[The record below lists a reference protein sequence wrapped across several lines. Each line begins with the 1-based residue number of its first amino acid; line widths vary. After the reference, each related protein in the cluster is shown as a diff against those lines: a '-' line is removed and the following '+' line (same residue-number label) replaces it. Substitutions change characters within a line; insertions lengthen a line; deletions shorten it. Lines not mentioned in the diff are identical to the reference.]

1 MKKRDRKNFYWIII
15 IGILISFIPLIYI
28 CKYNCP
34 SADDYSYATTTFKT
48 WNETHSVIEVLKEA
62 VNTSIRFWNTWQGL
76 YASAFLLALQ
86 PAIFGVEWYAITGI
100 LMLLLIIGSTLIF
113 SNYFMC
119 KLFKRKRL
127 EGMTVGSVI
136 SFLMIHFMPSCVE
149 GIYWFNGAV
158 NYGFFFAI
166 LLLYICMLI
175 ELQMQNS
182 KFKEI
187 ILLMGTVLCVF
198 LLEGGNH
205 VTALMGIAFTA
216 IVFIVTCKR
225 AKKKTMQNLLLL
237 CVAIIFLYINL
248 NSPGTAVRYGA
259 INNNVESYGIIKTI
273 IHATFEGIE
282 SVGKWL
288 GIEEIV
294 MAIVLLPILTE
305 VTSYIRENT
314 KFKFK
319 YPLVVLIASVAWICV
334 MYCPPYMGM
343 RSAGQGRLLNLVYYS
358 FEILFFVNITYILG
372 WIQGMLQNEYLEKL
386 ASVNYKYVMSVIV
399 LAVAI
404 LISAGRASWGYH
416 ALVEICNGEAQ
427 QYLQEFVEREEI
439 IMNSK
444 EKNLIVPSLSVYP
457 EVIFFDDIT
466 DDPMDWKNIVASNYY
481 GVESIVT
488 E

>member
-1 MKKRDRKNFYWIII
+1 
-15 IGILISFIPLIYI
+15 
-28 CKYNCP
+28 
-34 SADDYSYATTTFKT
+34 
-48 WNETHSVIEVLKEA
+48 
-62 VNTSIRFWNTWQGL
+62 
-76 YASAFLLALQ
+76 
-86 PAIFGVEWYAITGI
+86 
-100 LMLLLIIGSTLIF
+100 
-113 SNYFMC
+113 
-119 KLFKRKRL
+119 
-127 EGMTVGSVI
+127 
-136 SFLMIHFMPSCVE
+136 
-149 GIYWFNGAV
+149 
-158 NYGFFFAI
+158 
-166 LLLYICMLI
+166 
-175 ELQMQNS
+175 
-182 KFKEI
+182 
-187 ILLMGTVLCVF
+187 
-198 LLEGGNH
+198 
-205 VTALMGIAFTA
+205 
-216 IVFIVTCKR
+216 
-225 AKKKTMQNLLLL
+225 
-237 CVAIIFLYINL
+237 
-248 NSPGTAVRYGA
+248 
-259 INNNVESYGIIKTI
+259 
-273 IHATFEGIE
+273 
-282 SVGKWL
+282 
-288 GIEEIV
+288 
-294 MAIVLLPILTE
+294 
-305 VTSYIRENT
+305 
-314 KFKFK
+314 
-319 YPLVVLIASVAWICV
+319 